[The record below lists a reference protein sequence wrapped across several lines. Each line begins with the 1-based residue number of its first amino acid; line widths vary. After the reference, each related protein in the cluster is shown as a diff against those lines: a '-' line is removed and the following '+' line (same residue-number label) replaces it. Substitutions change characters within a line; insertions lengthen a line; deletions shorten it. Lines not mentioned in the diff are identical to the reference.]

1 MQDVSCSLS
10 LDAIQHSYTVN
21 TRSNYDKKKTRLNSS
36 DPHERIV
43 DIPCILRQCAS
54 FSADVQACVFRP
66 GHVLR
71 RVSGASDRHLNRTLR
86 RNYSPTKIKTIHHS
100 LCITHCCSYNLA
112 TISSHINS
120 NASNV

>member
-1 MQDVSCSLS
+1 MQYST
-10 LDAIQHSYTVN
+10 AIPSIRVEIMTKKDLVAVTHTNGSYQVFLG
-21 TRSNYDKKKTRLNSS
+21 S
-36 DPHERIV
+36 V
-43 DIPCILRQCAS
+43 QS